1 MTESELR
8 RLDRLRARLFKP
20 ALTAMFTGVLVAVAT
35 WLAGRNGVE
44 VPYGDAVMT
53 GAGVLTGASLM
64 VAIFTFAGFKA
75 WTRLHEGT
83 AGRADREQATRA
95 WTLLLMTF
103 AALFLSVVSALA
115 AERMVHGT
123 AEGMDWLAAINAV
136 LYAVL
141 LPVMVM
147 NWDAQAR
154 KLKKWLEDELVRT
167 LQARALTAAFFV
179 LMAGA
184 SGAYVVGLWRPEWA
198 VIALPIV
205 LWSAAATAS
214 LRFVTLSRSYDG

>member
-8 RLDRLRARLFKP
+8 DLDRMRARLFKP
-20 ALTAMFTGVLVAVAT
+20 ALIAMFVGIMVALAT

-44 VPYGDAVMT
+44 IPYEDAVMT

-75 WTRLHEGT
+75 WTRLHDGA

-103 AALFLSVVSALA
+103 AALILSVVSAMA
-115 AERMVHGT
+115 AERMVHGR
-123 AEGMDWLAAINAV
+123 ADGMDWLAAMNAV

-184 SGAYVVGLWRPEWA
+184 SACYVVGLWRADWA
-198 VIALPIV
+198 IVAMPLV

-214 LRFVTLSRSYDG
+214 LRFVMLGRAYDG

>member
-20 ALTAMFTGVLVAVAT
+20 ALIGMFVGAMVGIAT
-35 WLAGRNGVE
+35 WVSGHDEA
-44 VPYGDAVMT
+44 PYGDFVMT
-53 GAGVLTGASLM
+53 GAGVVTGASAML
-64 VAIFTFAGFKA
+64 ALFTYAGFKA
-75 WTRLHEGT
+75 WTRLHEG
-83 AGRADREQATRA
+83 AVGRADREQATRA
-95 WTLLLMTF
+95 WTLLAMTF
-103 AALFLSVVSALA
+103 AGLILSVASAFAAQSMVS
-115 AERMVHGT
+115 GT
-123 AEGMDWLAAINAV
+123 AEGLDWLTALNAV

-141 LPVMVM
+141 VPIMVM

-154 KLKKWLEDELVRT
+154 KLKKWLEDELVRA